1 VTLKSNETSLV
12 EEISRKNSSGDQKGN
27 SILQNEINFK
37 EAIFLRDFLRA
48 RKIPVRDG
56 SNNVE
61 TNPDNFEQFYE
72 RDFDALDF
80 NLEIKSIPPRIYV
93 NSNGTL
99 IISGKWSF

>member
-1 VTLKSNETSLV
+1 M
-12 EEISRKNSSGDQKGN
+12 
-27 SILQNEINFK
+27 
-37 EAIFLRDFLRA
+37 RA

-72 RDFDALDF
+72 RDFDALDL
-80 NLEIKSIPPRIYV
+80 NSEIKSIPPRIYV

-99 IISGKWSF
+99 IISGK